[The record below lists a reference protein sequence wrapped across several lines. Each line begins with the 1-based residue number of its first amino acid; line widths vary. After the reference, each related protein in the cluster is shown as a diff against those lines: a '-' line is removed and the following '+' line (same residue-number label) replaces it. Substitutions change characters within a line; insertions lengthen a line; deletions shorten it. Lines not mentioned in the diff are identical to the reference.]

1 MKYLTN
7 FKILE
12 DYNEEIFNNGL
23 SVLPNVSY
31 VEEEAYGNKVKFCAK
46 PYRTAKFIPSDTQ
59 PYVLLFKDWRNLGN
73 VWVDGVKLDELKEY
87 KFTITKDDV
96 TYTEDGWFELNS
108 QKTQKLPHVRSYEIL
123 LENEQIKDDDELYLL
138 VNAAYGSAMLEHI
151 GTIND
156 CIMQGI
162 VSYGTKKQSLLINA
176 DIFQFGFFGGVGG
189 FILRNGE
196 IINTV
201 NKLIHG
207 TIDELDGIRI
217 TNDNWMDIQMPNISG
232 VDTIRLVV
240 DNIDDI
246 NDKTYVIGINSGKYV
261 ILTPLADVGSYYNN
275 GQLTLPLGAGSLDG
289 LLAFAELDEN
299 ENVVK
304 VLDSTVYLSI
314 SFGGDIHYDSVTVGY
329 SGQSEVNVTFET
341 LNRFVTPKFELSDLS
356 ELGKDALKYVTS
368 IDSNAF
374 SGCDS
379 LSSITIPNSVTS
391 IGYHAFYNCYSL
403 SSITIP
409 DSVTSIDSSAFND
422 TPFYNN
428 LPNGDVYL
436 AGCYY
441 KYKGTMPSNTSI
453 TIKDGTKSINYAA
466 FSGCSGLTEVV
477 IPNTV
482 TSIGESAFS
491 SCDNLTEII
500 IPDSVTTIG
509 NYAFRDCTSLSSIVI
524 PSSVTTIGNYV
535 FRDCTSLSSIVIP
548 SSVTSI
554 CDSSFSGCT
563 NLTEVVIPS
572 SVTSIGSDAFRD
584 CTSLT
589 SVTIPS
595 SVTSIDIWSFYGC
608 YFEREKFINKSSV
621 TGYPWGA
628 TFYDVIQE
636 DGLCINGTTAIKCRA
651 NATTVTIPSS
661 VTSIGNSTFYNC
673 DDLTEIVIPDSVTS
687 IGSEAFRN
695 CSGLSSITIPNS
707 ITSIG
712 NSTFYNCDGLSSI
725 TIPDSVTSID
735 IYAFC
740 SCNGLTSVT
749 IPSSVTSI
757 GSYAFHS
764 CSGLSSITCH
774 ATTAPTL
781 GSYVFKNLPTN
792 GKLYVPSGTSYSRWL
807 SKLPS
812 GWKIEYV

>member
-1 MKYLTN
+1 MKHLIK
-7 FKILE
+7 FKFLE
-12 DYNEEIFNNGL
+12 DYVEEFLDNGT

-31 VEEEAYGNKVKFCAK
+31 VENETIGNKVKFCAK

-217 TNDNWMDIQMPNISG
+217 TNDNWMDIQMPNINISG

-246 NDKTYVIGINSGKYV
+246 NDKTYVIGINSGQYF
-261 ILTPLADVGSYYNN
+261 ILAPLADVGSYYNN

-356 ELGKDALKYVTS
+356 ELGGSALKYVTS
-368 IDSNAF
+368 IGYCKFHACKNLTSIIIPDSVTSIDDSAF
-374 SGCDS
+374 AYCDS
-379 LSSITIPNSVTS
+379 LSSVTIGNGVASIDYGAFRDCRSLTSITIPYSVTS
-391 IGYHAFYNCYSL
+391 IGDNAFDGCSSLTEVVIPDSVTSIGVNAFYNCHSLSSVTIPGSVRSISDRVFYNCYSL
-403 SSITIP
+403 SSITC
-409 DSVTSIDSSAFND
+409 F
-422 TPFYNN
+422 
-428 LPNGDVYL
+428 
-436 AGCYY
+436 
-441 KYKGTMPSNTSI
+441 
-453 TIKDGTKSINYAA
+453 
-466 FSGCSGLTEVV
+466 
-477 IPNTV
+477 
-482 TSIGESAFS
+482 
-491 SCDNLTEII
+491 
-500 IPDSVTTIG
+500 
-509 NYAFRDCTSLSSIVI
+509 
-524 PSSVTTIGNYV
+524 
-535 FRDCTSLSSIVIP
+535 
-548 SSVTSI
+548 
-554 CDSSFSGCT
+554 
-563 NLTEVVIPS
+563 
-572 SVTSIGSDAFRD
+572 
-584 CTSLT
+584 
-589 SVTIPS
+589 
-595 SVTSIDIWSFYGC
+595 
-608 YFEREKFINKSSV
+608 
-621 TGYPWGA
+621 
-628 TFYDVIQE
+628 
-636 DGLCINGTTAIKCRA
+636 
-651 NATTVTIPSS
+651 
-661 VTSIGNSTFYNC
+661 
-673 DDLTEIVIPDSVTS
+673 
-687 IGSEAFRN
+687 
-695 CSGLSSITIPNS
+695 
-707 ITSIG
+707 
-712 NSTFYNCDGLSSI
+712 
-725 TIPDSVTSID
+725 
-735 IYAFC
+735 
-740 SCNGLTSVT
+740 
-749 IPSSVTSI
+749 
-757 GSYAFHS
+757 
-764 CSGLSSITCH
+764 
-774 ATTAPTL
+774 ATTAPTFGNSAL
-781 GSYVFKNLPTN
+781 YNLPTD
-792 GKLYVPSGTSYSRWL
+792 GTLYVPSGSDYSSWINE
-807 SKLPS
+807 LPS
-812 GWKIEYV
+812 GWSIEYI

>member
-1 MKYLTN
+1 MKHLIK
-7 FKILE
+7 FKFLE
-12 DYNEEIFNNGL
+12 DYVEEFLDNGT

-31 VEEEAYGNKVKFCAK
+31 VENETIGNKVKFCAK

-73 VWVDGVKLDELKEY
+73 VWVDGVKLDELKEC

-217 TNDNWMDIQMPNISG
+217 TNDNWMDIQMPNINISG

-246 NDKTYVIGINSGKYV
+246 NDKTYVIGINSGQYF
-261 ILTPLADVGSYYNN
+261 ILAPLADVGSYYNN

-356 ELGKDALKYVTS
+356 ELGGSALKYVTS
-368 IDSNAF
+368 IGYCEFHACKNLTSIIIPDSVTSIDDSAF
-374 SGCDS
+374 AYCDS
-379 LSSITIPNSVTS
+379 LSSVTIGNGVTSIGYGAFRDCRSLTSITIPYSVTSIGKYAFNGCSGLNIVNLGSGVTSIDDGTFEYCDSLTSITIPNSVTS
-391 IGYHAFYNCYSL
+391 IGKYAFEGCDNLTSIVIPDSVTSIGVNAFYNCHSLSSVTIPGSVRSISDRVFYNCYSL
-403 SSITIP
+403 SSITC
-409 DSVTSIDSSAFND
+409 F
-422 TPFYNN
+422 
-428 LPNGDVYL
+428 
-436 AGCYY
+436 
-441 KYKGTMPSNTSI
+441 
-453 TIKDGTKSINYAA
+453 
-466 FSGCSGLTEVV
+466 
-477 IPNTV
+477 
-482 TSIGESAFS
+482 
-491 SCDNLTEII
+491 
-500 IPDSVTTIG
+500 
-509 NYAFRDCTSLSSIVI
+509 
-524 PSSVTTIGNYV
+524 
-535 FRDCTSLSSIVIP
+535 
-548 SSVTSI
+548 
-554 CDSSFSGCT
+554 
-563 NLTEVVIPS
+563 
-572 SVTSIGSDAFRD
+572 
-584 CTSLT
+584 
-589 SVTIPS
+589 
-595 SVTSIDIWSFYGC
+595 
-608 YFEREKFINKSSV
+608 
-621 TGYPWGA
+621 
-628 TFYDVIQE
+628 
-636 DGLCINGTTAIKCRA
+636 
-651 NATTVTIPSS
+651 
-661 VTSIGNSTFYNC
+661 
-673 DDLTEIVIPDSVTS
+673 
-687 IGSEAFRN
+687 
-695 CSGLSSITIPNS
+695 
-707 ITSIG
+707 
-712 NSTFYNCDGLSSI
+712 
-725 TIPDSVTSID
+725 
-735 IYAFC
+735 
-740 SCNGLTSVT
+740 
-749 IPSSVTSI
+749 
-757 GSYAFHS
+757 
-764 CSGLSSITCH
+764 
-774 ATTAPTL
+774 ATTAPTFGNSAL
-781 GSYVFKNLPTN
+781 YNLPTD
-792 GKLYVPSGTSYSRWL
+792 GTLYVPSGSDYSSWIN
-807 SKLPS
+807 KLPS
-812 GWKIEYV
+812 GWSIEYI